1 MFKDVYREVG
11 ILEVFVTC
19 LTKYAG
25 FLQKHIV
32 VESGTHDVELTNMV
46 DIEKG
51 IKVINLL

>member
-19 LTKYAG
+19 LIKYSS

-32 VESGTHDVELTNMV
+32 IESGIHDVEITNI
-46 DIEKG
+46 DEIEKG
-51 IKVINLL
+51 IEFYFYQ